1 MGDKVCIICEKP
13 VSGLKAVKVKEDA
26 ILGFIRSVKRA
37 TKTAQENE
45 LYVCEADLPK
55 YNQRRNEFQKSIII
69 ATILAALVV
78 VAVAIGAIMSG
89 TINVVAIVAAI
100 FIAGIIFLFSVII
113 KYVPAVESNEPKLIP
128 PKIESTGKEETK
140 VEEETAEKEQS
151 EEKEKTAEKEEQN
164 MEQSKAEVK
173 KTEVKKTEVKKTGKT
188 EKIEIKQKSNK
199 VKK

>member
-26 ILGFIRSVKRA
+26 ILSFIRSVKRA

-55 YNQRRNEFQKSIII
+55 YTQRRNEFQKSLII
-69 ATILAALVV
+69 AAILSVLVI

-89 TINVVAIVAAI
+89 TINLVAIVAGI

-113 KYVPAVESNEPKLIP
+113 KYIPAIESNEPKLIP
-128 PKIESTGKEETK
+128 PK
-140 VEEETAEKEQS
+140 EQL
-151 EEKEKTAEKEEQN
+151 EEKTAGKQEVIEQPQQIIPEQAVEQPKQAPKEMGGGRASRN
-164 MEQSKAEVK
+164 K
-173 KTEVKKTEVKKTGKT
+173 KGAGKK
-188 EKIEIKQKSNK
+188 EIKQKK
-199 VKK
+199 